1 MNRSRPLRQ
10 VNAPVKQLLQDGADD
25 LEALLSV
32 PYPDLGDDQVIGI
45 LENSVSER
53 QGQPVLFP
61 VDVIL
66 GEVKPIGHEQ
76 SYTGI
81 PYERIA

>member
-1 MNRSRPLRQ
+1 MNRSRPLRK
-10 VNAPVKQLLQDGADD
+10 VNTPVKQLLPDGADD

-32 PYPDLGDDQVIGI
+32 PFPDRGDDQLIGI
-45 LENSVSER
+45 LENPMPNAR
-53 QGQPVLFP
+53 TARAFP